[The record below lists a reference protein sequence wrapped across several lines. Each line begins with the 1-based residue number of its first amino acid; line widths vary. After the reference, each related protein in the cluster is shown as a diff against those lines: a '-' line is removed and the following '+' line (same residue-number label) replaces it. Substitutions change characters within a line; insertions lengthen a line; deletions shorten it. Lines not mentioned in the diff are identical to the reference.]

1 MWYCLVKSKTGKS
14 FTTFG
19 GFVSEGEAIHAGQ
32 VACIRSGGERYY
44 PVEVPDKTPQDKLKG
59 VINFQMWE
67 KYSIQLED
75 VRKRHYKGQV
85 L

>member
-19 GFVSEGEAIHAGQ
+19 QFSNEGEAIHNGQ
-32 VACIRSGGERYY
+32 VACIRSGGIQYY
-44 PVEVPDKTPQDKLKG
+44 PVEIPDKTPKAEIKQA
-59 VINFQMWE
+59 INYQMF
-67 KYSIQLED
+67 KVHGIQLED
-75 VRKRHYKGQV
+75 IGKRHYKGGT